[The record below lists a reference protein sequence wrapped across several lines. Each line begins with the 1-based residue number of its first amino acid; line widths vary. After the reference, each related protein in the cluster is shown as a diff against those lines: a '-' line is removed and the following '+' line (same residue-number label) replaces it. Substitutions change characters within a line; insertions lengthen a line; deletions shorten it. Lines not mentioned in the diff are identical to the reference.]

1 VAKILFKTSGLD
13 LTIKMD
19 SISKKAKNWDGKT
32 EGRELLLEG
41 I

>member
-1 VAKILFKTSGLD
+1 
-13 LTIKMD
+13 MD